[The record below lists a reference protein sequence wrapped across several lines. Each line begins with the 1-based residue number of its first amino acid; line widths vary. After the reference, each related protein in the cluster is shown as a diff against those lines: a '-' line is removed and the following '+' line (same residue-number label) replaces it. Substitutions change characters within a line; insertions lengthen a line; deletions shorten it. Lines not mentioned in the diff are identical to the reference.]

1 MKKVVKIISITAG
14 AILGLA
20 VLVLVGF
27 IIKWNLEA
35 KNNLAKLGD
44 EAPRLT
50 ESGIPYRDLNK
61 NGKLD
66 PYEDKRLTIDKRV
79 NDLMAQMTIEE
90 KAGLMYINI
99 IGMNKDGSTMEK
111 PALSD
116 DFFTLMLSTFIR
128 TSQMVGQQ
136 YMNHFNIVQDLPK
149 EVLAKWNNNIQKM
162 AERTRLGIPVTIA
175 TDPRHGPGENPG
187 ANVFTED
194 FSHWPTA
201 LGLAAT
207 GDTTLVKAFADIA
220 RQEYTAVGIRL
231 SLSPMAD
238 LATEPRW
245 GRINGTFGEDAELA
259 ARMVRAYINGFQG
272 DSITN
277 TSVMCMSK
285 HFAGGGPQKD
295 GEDAHFPYGKDQ
307 VYPGNNFDYHLIPF
321 EKGVFAAN
329 TAQIMPYYGIPVG
342 QTSEDVGFAFNKEI
356 ITGML
361 RRQYGFDGVVCT
373 DWNIINDTNFGEAR
387 KWGVEALTPLERTK
401 KVLDAGCDQFG
412 GESSPEYIIELV
424 SSGQITESRIDES
437 VRRLLE
443 DKFELGLFDNPYVD
457 IERATTLVGNQNFVD
472 KGKEAQKKSTVLLKN
487 DDLLPL
493 DEGTKVYIENIN
505 KSIVEQYGVVVDS
518 PEQADVII
526 IRLQTPYEKRN
537 DYFIEQF
544 FHQGRLYFSEERK
557 KEILELIAQKPSVV
571 GISLERP
578 AIIPDISDAASG
590 LVADFGTEDDAFLD
604 VVFGKFNP
612 TGRLPFQMPSSLES
626 VENQKEDVPFD
637 LKDPLYPF
645 GYGLGYESN

>member
-1 MKKVVKIISITAG
+1 MKKVVKIIGITAG
-14 AILGLA
+14 AILGIA

-27 IIKWNLEA
+27 IIKWNLET

-50 ESGIPYRDLNK
+50 ESGISYRDLNK

-66 PYEDKRLTIDKRV
+66 PYEDKRLTLDKRV
-79 NDLMAQMTIEE
+79 NDLMARMTMEE

-128 TSQMVGQQ
+128 TSQMVGQK
-136 YMNHFNIVQDLPK
+136 YMSHFNIVQNLPK

-207 GDTTLVKAFADIA
+207 GDSTLVKEFADIA

-259 ARMVRAYINGFQG
+259 ARMARAYINGFQG

-493 DEGTKVYIENIN
+493 DEGTKVYVENIN
-505 KSIVEQYGVVVDS
+505 KSIAEQYGSLVDS

-544 FHQGRLYFSEERK
+544 FHQGRLHFSEERK
-557 KEILELIAQKPSVV
+557 KEILELISQKPSVV

>member
-1 MKKVVKIISITAG
+1 MKKVVKIIGIIAG

-35 KNNLAKLGD
+35 KKNLAKLGD
-44 EAPRLT
+44 EAPTLT
-50 ESGIPYRDLNK
+50 GNGISYRDLNK
-61 NGKLD
+61 NEKLD
-66 PYEDKRLTIDKRV
+66 PYEDKRLTINERV
-79 NDLMAQMTIEE
+79 NDLMAQMTMEE

-111 PALSD
+111 PTLSD
-116 DFFTLMLSTFIR
+116 DFFTLMLSSFIR
-128 TSQMVGQQ
+128 TSQMVGQK
-136 YMNHFNIVQDLPK
+136 YLNHFNIVQDLPK

-207 GDTTLVKAFADIA
+207 GDTTLVKEFADIA

-259 ARMVRAYINGFQG
+259 ARMARAYINGFQG

-361 RRQYGFDGVVCT
+361 RRQYGFDGVICT

-424 SSGQITESRIDES
+424 NSGEITESRINES
-437 VRRLLE
+437 ARRLLE
-443 DKFELGLFDNPYVD
+443 DKFELGLFENPYVN

-472 KGKEAQKKSTVLLKN
+472 KGKEAQRKSMVLLKN
-487 DDLLPL
+487 DELLPL
-493 DEGTKVYIENIN
+493 DEGTKVYVENIN
-505 KSIVEQYGVVVDS
+505 KAIVEQYGEVVDS
-518 PEQADVII
+518 PEQADVMI

-557 KEILELIAQKPSVV
+557 KEILDLIIQKPSVV

-590 LVADFGTEDDAFLD
+590 LIADFGTEDDAFLD

-612 TGRLPFQMPSSLES
+612 TGRLPFQMPSSSES

-645 GYGLGYESN
+645 GYGLVYETN